1 MKKCENINSKLNA
14 KNHLKGWVN
23 NVKKINWLSELDT
36 LDWNEAI
43 YNKLNLVG
51 KNVTI
56 YISKKCATNLKKE
69 LALATS
75 KIVW

>member
-1 MKKCENINSKLNA
+1 MKKCENINSKLNV